1 MEDKE
6 DENIRDDPLG
16 VLDEGEQWSLRDE
29 RELVWGG
36 LGKAGIRGQVGSLGF
51 ELGLSGLG

>member
-1 MEDKE
+1 MEDK
-6 DENIRDDPLG
+6 DENIRDDLLG

-29 RELVWGG
+29 RELVWGD